1 MNILYEYMNIL
12 INVIHMM
19 LTVWVITASVVAL
32 LIWSKMSINH
42 IEKGD
47 NDE

>member
-1 MNILYEYMNIL
+1 MNIL
-12 INVIHMM
+12 INVIH
-19 LTVWVITASVVAL
+19 TAFNTWAIVASVIAL
-32 LIWSKMSINH
+32 LIWSEMSINH

>member
-1 MNILYEYMNIL
+1 MICEEVLNAMFA
-12 INVIHMM
+12 
-19 LTVWVITASVVAL
+19 TWVIVASVVAL
-32 LIWSKMSINH
+32 LIWSEMSINH

>member
-1 MNILYEYMNIL
+1 MNILT
-12 INVIHMM
+12 NVVHMM
-19 LTVWVITASVVAL
+19 LTVWIIVASTIAL
-32 LIWSKMSINH
+32 LVYTNMSINH

>member
-1 MNILYEYMNIL
+1 MNIL
-12 INVIHMM
+12 INVIHTM
-19 LTVWVITASVVAL
+19 LTVWVIIASIFAL
-32 LIWSKMSINH
+32 LIWSEMSINH

>member
-1 MNILYEYMNIL
+1 MTCEEVL
-12 INVIHMM
+12 NVMFA
-19 LTVWVITASVVAL
+19 TWVIIASVIAL
-32 LIWSKMSINH
+32 LTWSEMSINH

>member
-1 MNILYEYMNIL
+1 MNILFNI
-12 INVIHMM
+12 IRVMFTFWAI
-19 LTVWVITASVVAL
+19 VSSIVAL
-32 LIWSKMSINH
+32 LIWSEMSINH

>member
-1 MNILYEYMNIL
+1 MNILFNI
-12 INVIHMM
+12 IRVVI
-19 LTVWVITASVVAL
+19 TVWAIVASLIAL
-32 LIWSKMSINH
+32 LSWSEMSINH

>member
-1 MNILYEYMNIL
+1 MNILANI
-12 INVIHMM
+12 IHV
-19 LTVWVITASVVAL
+19 TFIVWVIVASIVAL
-32 LIWSKMSINH
+32 LVYGNMSINH

>member
-1 MNILYEYMNIL
+1 MNIL
-12 INVIHMM
+12 INVIHIVF
-19 LTVWVITASVVAL
+19 TTWAIVASVIAL
-32 LIWSKMSINH
+32 LIWSEMSINH